1 MILVPKGGRVRKPER
16 ASTNS
21 GEDSEGK
28 KKTQKVILKNVMRH
42 IQIKWVTFAV
52 FGFRANGKN
61 FSNRFRAHQHHD
73 GESSHDGSS
82 VH

>member
-42 IQIKWVTFAV
+42 IQIK
-52 FGFRANGKN
+52 
-61 FSNRFRAHQHHD
+61 
-73 GESSHDGSS
+73 
-82 VH
+82 